1 MAFLDDFAALPV
13 WLRGFAR
20 LRPAT
25 LQPPPTRLE
34 HLQRPEVQ
42 VAVAARPGKSTGN
55 PWLLT
60 MGKPRGKP
68 RRFRPKLNQ
77 YWDWLGL
84 MMMKFKDRLTW
95 FRCLFIEARN
105 GLIWFQNVS
114 DVLIGSDE
122 PIMHPNTGCSWKS
135 YDIQQYSTLKRA
147 KHFYHLHS
155 SLYKYMPMFI
165 STNW

>member
-60 MGKPRGKP
+60 M
-68 RRFRPKLNQ
+68 N
-77 YWDWLGL
+77 LGL
-84 MMMKFKDRLTW
+84 PVHFPFNQSIK
-95 FRCLFIEARN
+95 LFSLFFGGSFFVGDSSGWH
-105 GLIWFQNVS
+105 GLAVV
-114 DVLIGSDE
+114 VL
-122 PIMHPNTGCSWKS
+122 
-135 YDIQQYSTLKRA
+135 
-147 KHFYHLHS
+147 
-155 SLYKYMPMFI
+155 
-165 STNW
+165 